1 MKGKYFS
8 TGFVRTSTPV
18 TNQIDSDGSDQAF
31 ADKDIVFD
39 WVAIDIPKGTHRLIS
54 ADMIVQGN
62 HGARQ
67 AEVDFQL
74 WFARPIDGVEPASL
88 GTPNAAVTGTGHRKN
103 MLGIL
108 TLDSTQSATDT
119 FRFNS
124 YYSSSSYS
132 SDGLKTAVPGIIVD
146 GEKMLADYDSYSSTD
161 TPEGFIRIYVA
172 GITMGALNFSTNVLL
187 NQALNQAATTTET
200 TLSTDGAH
208 PTKVFEVGDTIAAM
222 DGAAIGTITALTTT
236 SITVDKCEEELE
248 DDNEILTTTP
258 IRVKLGFEQ

>member
-18 TNQIDSDGSDQAF
+18 INQIGSTGSDAAF

-88 GTPNAAVTGTGHRKN
+88 GTPNAAITGTGHRKN
-103 MLGIL
+103 MLGVL
-108 TLDSTQSATDT
+108 TLDLSQSATDT

-161 TPEGFIRIYVA
+161 TLEGFIRIYVA
-172 GITMGALNFSTNVLL
+172 GITMGALNFSTNILL
-187 NQALNQAATTTET
+187 NQGSGQAATTTET
-200 TLSTDGAH
+200 TLSTDGAQ

-236 SITVDKCEEELE
+236 SITVDKCTQELA
-248 DDNEILTTTP
+248 DDDEILTTSP